1 MDKFIFEDIKESW
14 QAYFLG
20 FLFSDGYIGN
30 REVAIKLCYLDEQIL
45 IDLKN
50 KLGCGAISK
59 RKGNLVKHI
68 NGVYLSKDYSILRI
82 YNVKMIKELEKFGMT
97 KNKTFTIQLPTNIN
111 YFNHFLRGYFD
122 GDGCLTFSKTGD
134 KKYPK
139 IKIASN
145 DLFIKQLLD
154 YLKIGSISKQG
165 RISVLT
171 ITKRKDIEY
180 FAALIYK
187 DCDICLERKKNK
199 FIEYDLIN
207 ESYN

>member
-1 MDKFIFEDIKESW
+1 MNEFIFEDIKESW

-20 FLFSDGYIGN
+20 FLFSDGYIGK
-30 REVAIKLCYLDEQIL
+30 REVAIKLCHLDEQIL

-50 KLGCGAISK
+50 KLGYGAICKS
-59 RKGNLVKHI
+59 KGNLVKHH
-68 NGVYLSKDYSILRI
+68 NGVYLSKDYSVLRI

-97 KNKTFTIQLPTNIN
+97 KDKTFTIQLPTKIKH
-111 YFNHFLRGYFD
+111 FNHFLRGYFD
-122 GDGCLTFSKTGD
+122 GDGCLTFTKAVD

-145 DLFIKQLLD
+145 DLFIKQLSD
-154 YLKIGSISKQG
+154 YLKIGSINKQG
-165 RISVLT
+165 KISVLT

-180 FAALIYK
+180 FANLIYK
-187 DCDICLERKKNK
+187 DSDICLKRKKDL
-199 FIEYDLIN
+199 FIDFNLIN